1 VSIPRFLFL
10 PCSNGAE
17 DWLAQEVAQITG
29 ATPEAGR
36 GGVWVAGD
44 ARTAM
49 QLNLES
55 RIAQRVLWPLA
66 EGPYRS
72 TEDLYALARR
82 VPWGDWITPQQT
94 LRVDVVAM
102 RCPLQSLNFSARG

>member
-1 VSIPRFLFL
+1 
-10 PCSNGAE
+10 
-17 DWLAQEVAQITG
+17 
-29 ATPEAGR
+29 
-36 GGVWVAGD
+36 
-44 ARTAM
+44 M